1 MFGSIGKIFKGA
13 VGNAATWVG
22 SAIGG
27 AVGGPGGA
35 KIGGMIGSKFATS
48 LMTKKPGHGEWKAI
62 DTSVRAPQLGE
73 YTMSTQA
80 MGDARSP
87 DMRMK
92 TVDGDTLN
100 AEWESRLQRWFRNKD
115 SMYT

>member
-13 VGNAATWVG
+13 VGNAASWVG
-22 SAIGG
+22 SAICG

-62 DTSVRAPQLGE
+62 DTSVRAPNLGE
-73 YTMSTQA
+73 YSMSTQA

-87 DMRMK
+87 DMRHK
-92 TVDGDTLN
+92 TVNGEDLN
-100 AEWESRLQRWFRNKD
+100 AEWESRLQKWFRNKD